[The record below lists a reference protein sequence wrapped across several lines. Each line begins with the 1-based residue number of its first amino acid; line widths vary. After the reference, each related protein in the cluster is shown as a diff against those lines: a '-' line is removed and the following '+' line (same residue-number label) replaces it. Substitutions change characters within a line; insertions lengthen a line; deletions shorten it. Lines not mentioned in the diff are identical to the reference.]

1 MYFIGCFFGYLI
13 ETFMKLFVWKSMH
26 NGVLLGPWIP
36 VYGFGI
42 LISIFISE
50 VVFKLKIKK
59 CLKIWLL
66 FIFIFFIT
74 TLFEWLGGILIEA
87 VFHKTFWNYEKFM
100 FNIGPY
106 ISVEMSLIWSCLL
119 LIFTFYLRP
128 LLDLGV
134 KKIPRSVTLILL
146 GIQLIDFIITWIIL

>member
-1 MYFIGCFFGYLI
+1 
-13 ETFMKLFVWKSMH
+13 MH